1 MSRGLTVGLL
11 IAGAVCTAAGQVLA
25 AYNQTGAAG
34 AVSGLGFALAAI
46 ARSPVAQEPPK
57 P

>member
-1 MSRGLTVGLL
+1 VSRNVTVLL
-11 IAGAVCTAAGQVLA
+11 LVLGAVCTAGGQVLA

-46 ARSPVAQEPPK
+46 ARMQVGGEAPK
-57 P
+57 S